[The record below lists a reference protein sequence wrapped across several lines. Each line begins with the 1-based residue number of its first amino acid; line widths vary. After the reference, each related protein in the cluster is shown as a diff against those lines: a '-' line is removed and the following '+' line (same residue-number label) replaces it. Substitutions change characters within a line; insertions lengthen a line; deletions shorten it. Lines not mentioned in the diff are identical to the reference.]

1 MDHTLKQRR
10 AGQRKRRDEAQT
22 DYTLAAAEHEQA
34 GQVLDA
40 HQHRIADL
48 EADLVRLNDQLE
60 QTRQRLREARKQTR
74 RLERA
79 FHQAAR
85 NAAAVRKRFD
95 TEEQRLTA
103 ME

>member
-1 MDHTLKQRR
+1 M
-10 AGQRKRRDEAQT
+10 
-22 DYTLAAAEHEQA
+22 
-34 GQVLDA
+34 LDA

-48 EADLVRLNDQLE
+48 EADLVRLNVQLE
-60 QTRQRLREARKQTR
+60 QIRQTLREARKQTR

-79 FHQAAR
+79 FNQAAR
-85 NAAAVRKRFD
+85 NAAAIRKRFD